1 MVHGSG
7 VAGYETVMIALRMIN
22 GCFRELDGECV
33 LLFLWKTESNDSV
46 IRFTTKK
53 NVGKFILMRV
63 LGL

>member
-46 IRFTTKK
+46 IRFTTEKK
-53 NVGKFILMRV
+53 CEEIYFDESFV
-63 LGL
+63 L

>member
-33 LLFLWKTESNDSV
+33 LLFL
-46 IRFTTKK
+46 
-53 NVGKFILMRV
+53 
-63 LGL
+63 

>member
-53 NVGKFILMRV
+53 M
-63 LGL
+63 